1 MSAGFLEGDF
11 DLPATDEPGEDIGRT
26 LRSVARKACGWSS
39 PLGSRTSSQRIGTG
53 GVPPRYQMA
62 VPLAISTRRLV
73 RPYQRLTRWRCQET
87 LGSLRTAESFFKRLP
102 LIGGRPRR
110 LRFCGGKA
118 NKLASSRKRVTT
130 QTWLRTAARNSMAA
144 NALSATSTM

>member
-1 MSAGFLEGDF
+1 
-11 DLPATDEPGEDIGRT
+11 
-26 LRSVARKACGWSS
+26 
-39 PLGSRTSSQRIGTG
+39 
-53 GVPPRYQMA
+53 MA

-118 NKLASSRKRVTT
+118 DKLGSNRNRGGTHTK
-130 QTWLRTAARNSMAA
+130 LCTAARDSIVGDPPAA
-144 NALSATSTM
+144 TPHKGPPGGHRWGCPGASPAASVRELVCR